1 MGKKNKKTD
10 ARMGAFVNMVLLP
23 IMAASIVAVY
33 AVIRTAGSAT
43 AVAVKTFKN
52 AFLRFGGISQEE
64 FVAPRD

>member
-1 MGKKNKKTD
+1 MGKKTKKTN
-10 ARMGAFVNMVLLP
+10 ASMGAFVNMVLLP
-23 IMAASIVAVY
+23 IMAASVIAAY

-52 AFLRFGGISQEE
+52 ASLRFGGISQEE